1 MEKVK
6 NFKEKQLQDA
16 VHFLLSDQS
25 AVRRTK
31 SGKRLQM
38 LSTGRLNVLEGPDFI
53 EIAVMLDGMVLIG
66 DAEFHKKS
74 SDWLAHSHDS
84 DKRYDSVILHIVIE
98 DNVELP
104 KNNFDVLQL
113 SEEEVLSAMVNL
125 EKAETNKPDIFSLE
139 ELQHYA
145 LLRLLR
151 KTSIAQKLINAVG
164 LEETLKTLVREY
176 IDKYQSRRKR
186 PVYTSDNLALIPE
199 EINNSHVYKFLL
211 ALIAGEYLHIP
222 DMMQMLVKTKML
234 EEGSHFRR
242 ELLLNCILPVALC
255 LANEEARINLFL
267 WFWSTPALHT
277 YGVLKRRFK
286 EFPQNFLW
294 QQQGM
299 LEYIKE
305 HGKRINVVSEALK
318 DYGFAECLS
327 FYRLGRAPFKE
338 LGEEG

>member
-1 MEKVK
+1 MKTIKNIREK
-6 NFKEKQLQDA
+6 ELQDA
-16 VHFLLSDQS
+16 VHFLLSDPS

-38 LSTGRLNVLEGPDFI
+38 LSPGRLNVLEGPDFI
-53 EIAVMLDGMVLIG
+53 EIAILLDGMVLIG

-74 SDWLAHSHDS
+74 SDWITHSHDS
-84 DKRYDSVILHIVIE
+84 DRRYDSVILHIVIE
-98 DNVELP
+98 DNAEIIRTG
-104 KNNFDVLQL
+104 FDVLL
-113 SEEEVLSAMVNL
+113 LDEEEVLNAIEDL
-125 EKAETNKPDIFSLE
+125 QKEETNKPDIFTLE

-151 KTSIAQKLINAVG
+151 KTSLAQKLLNSEG
-164 LEETLKTLVREY
+164 LDKTVKTLVRDY
-176 IDKYQSRRKR
+176 IDKYRSRRKR
-186 PVYTSDNLALIPE
+186 PVYSGDSLSLIAE
-199 EINNSHVYKFLL
+199 GIKNSHVYEFLL
-211 ALIAGEYLHIP
+211 SLTAGEYLHIP
-222 DMMQMLVKTKML
+222 DIMQMLVKTKMF

-267 WFWSTPALHT
+267 WFWSTPALHQ
-277 YGVLKRRFK
+277 YGILKRRFK

-305 HGKRINVVSEALK
+305 HGKRVNVVSEALK
-318 DYGFAECLS
+318 DYGFAEVLS
-327 FYRLGRAPFKE
+327 FYRLGRAPFRE
-338 LGEEG
+338 MTEEG